1 MPSNFTAPEIRR
13 LLNLLESELAA
24 RGTPAIM
31 YVVGGAAIALSFD
44 TDRSTKDIDATL
56 VPEDAVLE
64 AARAVAEAEHLPP
77 DWINSDAAAWIPAIP
92 TDALHTP
99 DRAGLQVVVA
109 SPEAL
114 LAMKLVA
121 SRNRDIPDI
130 KLLAETIGTK
140 DPVALANLVRDQ
152 YGEDQLES
160 VHGGYDDMLTW
171 CRTLTGQLW
180 P

>member
-13 LLNLLESELAA
+13 LLELLESELAS
-24 RGTPAIM
+24 RGTAATM

-44 TDRSTKDIDATL
+44 TNRSTKGIDATL
-56 VPEDAVLE
+56 VPEGAVLE

-77 DWINSDAAAWIPAIP
+77 DWINSDAAAWTPVLP
-92 TDALHTP
+92 KGALRAP
-99 DRAGLQVVVA
+99 NRAGLQVVVA
-109 SPEAL
+109 SPESL

-130 KLLAETIGTK
+130 KLLAEAIGLK

-152 YGEDQLES
+152 YGDDQLEA
-160 VHGGYDDMLTW
+160 VPGGYEDVLVW
-171 CRTLTGQLW
+171 CRTLSSQLW

>member
-1 MPSNFTAPEIRR
+1 MPSTFTAPEIRR
-13 LLNLLESELAA
+13 LLDLLESELTA
-24 RGTPAIM
+24 RGTAATM

-44 TDRSTKDIDATL
+44 ASRSTKDIDATL

-64 AARAVAEAEHLPP
+64 AARAVAAAEHLPP
-77 DWINSDAAAWIPAIP
+77 DWINSAAAAWIPALP
-92 TDALHTP
+92 TDPLGTP
-99 DRAGLQVVVA
+99 NRAGLHIVIA

-130 KLLAETIGTK
+130 KLLAETIGIM
-140 DPVALANLVRDQ
+140 DAVALANLVRDQ
-152 YGEDQLES
+152 YGDDQLET
-160 VHGGYDDMLTW
+160 VHGGYDDMLIW
-171 CRTLTGQLW
+171 CHTLSDQLW